1 MEEWKKGTKIIN
13 INVIIKSN
21 ILTEANNKLTAT
33 EQKIILY
40 LVSKVRKNDSDF
52 QTHTLPIKQSYDVI
66 RP

>member
-1 MEEWKKGTKIIN
+1 MEKGTKIIN
-13 INVIIKSN
+13 INVITKSN

-52 QTHTLPIKQSYDVI
+52 QTYTLPIKQFCDVI
-66 RP
+66 KP